1 MKLGA
6 VITEQKIESGRR
18 RRRRRRN
25 EGKKDPEKRSIFS
38 FQMTHRRVAESTGKT
53 LIDAITKC
61 NARLVTPYKTSQ

>member
-1 MKLGA
+1 MNLGA

-18 RRRRRRN
+18 KRRKN
-25 EGKKDPEKRSIFS
+25 EGKKDPEKRSIFA